1 MFLSRRTSLMIRVIR
16 APKSDDDS
24 GLSLVIA
31 DTSQII
37 AVIRGPGLSHS
48 PLPPRLPRNLNHGT
62 LIGSS
67 GIYKLPADW
76 VSLPINWVAVRDL
89 RSGEW
94 SVLSVSDRVRYSD
107 PDPAPITRRLKCQNW
122 RLPLNLP
129 SSASWTGC
137 FLKHEKI
144 NSGELLSFKQH
155 SKEGQAKLNPKTAK
169 RSQHSMKDR
178 EKKQHLD

>member
-1 MFLSRRTSLMIRVIR
+1 MMTLASVWWLLTQVKLLQSSEVLSC
-16 APKSDDDS
+16 
-24 GLSLVIA
+24 
-31 DTSQII
+31 
-37 AVIRGPGLSHS
+37 LSHS

-76 VSLPINWVAVRDL
+76 VSLPINWVSVRDL

-94 SVLSVSDRVRYSD
+94 SVLSVSDRVRYSH

-178 EKKQHLD
+178 EKKQHLN